1 MPSDPVPDGLLACH
15 DASIVSKY
23 MHYLRKDQ
31 RASLC
36 SALLPK
42 RGTLSPPGIIFIR
55 IRRHYVLG

>member
-42 RGTLSPPGIIFIR
+42 RGTLSPP
-55 IRRHYVLG
+55 RRYFYSYS